1 MNVKQVSISS
11 YSDISK
17 LDDKTKIVHLR
28 KFASKKLIKIII
40 QKCCNLQLITM
51 PEKLYFKS
59 RWIEKY
65 GIAVSISKK
74 GFGRQSMLEKM
85 FLEKMAFS
93 MKFKSIGIKNN
104 EAML

>member
-17 LDDKTKIVHLR
+17 LDNKTNIVHLR
-28 KFASKKLIKIII
+28 KFASKKLIKNIVER
-40 QKCCNLQLITM
+40 CHNLQLITM
-51 PEKLYFKS
+51 PEKLYLKS
-59 RWIEKY
+59 KWIEKY
-65 GIAVSISKK
+65 GIAISISKK
-74 GFGRQSMLEKM
+74 GFGRQSILEKK